1 MTSFFIRYELFR
13 SGLLNKLD
21 TNAKET
27 SQSLQYPK
35 ENGNSPPASSS
46 SSDHGSPPF
55 TGNTAYSNLD
65 NASSDKANGSS
76 KDEGYW
82 EKRRKNNEAAR
93 RSRNVRKAKEQE
105 TGFFRKESS
114 GLTLQEERIY
124 NRLKQDMITRGTHP
138 NLPADNPRERLRREP
153 EGKYQETKDR
163 ET

>member
-1 MTSFFIRYELFR
+1 MLAAIFSIIGIDFFLIRYELFR

-21 TNAKET
+21 TNARET

-55 TGNTAYSNLD
+55 TGNTAFSNLD
-65 NASSDKANGSS
+65 NASSDKTNGSS

-105 TGFFRKESS
+105 TALRAEFLEKEN
-114 GLTLQEERIY
+114 ERIKMQLSLMTSHIMSC
-124 NRLKQDMITRGTHP
+124 NCQPHATNQLKLCLQ
-138 NLPADNPRERLRREP
+138 NNQLL
-153 EGKYQETKDR
+153 
-163 ET
+163 